1 MARRTREIVASGQ
14 RYRDIFPGVF
24 GPSQTEWTVDDVFV
38 ATDGM
43 EYARLSCANDPTQQ
57 KTLSLAVLADRRR
70 FARVIE
76 LAAYGQPRRD

>member
-1 MARRTREIVASGQ
+1 MVAGGH

-24 GPSQTEWTVDDVFV
+24 GPSNTEWTVEDVFT

-43 EYARLSCANDPTQQ
+43 EYARLSCANDPTQL

-70 FARVIE
+70 FARVE
-76 LAAYGQPRRD
+76 N